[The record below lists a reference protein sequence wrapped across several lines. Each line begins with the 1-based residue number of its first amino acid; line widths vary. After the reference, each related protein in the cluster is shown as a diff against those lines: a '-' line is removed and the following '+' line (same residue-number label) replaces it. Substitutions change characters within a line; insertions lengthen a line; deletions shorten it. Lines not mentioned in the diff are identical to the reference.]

1 MHKKKQKLDLQVI
14 KHTSLNEQHV
24 VLTCTSEDKL
34 PKFLAGQFAEISAGD
49 TAGTFLRRPISIH
62 DYIEEANTVSF
73 LIQIKGN
80 GTAII
85 GNLAPGDYL
94 NAILPL
100 GNSFT
105 MPEKGQKVLL
115 TGGGCG
121 VAPLLLLAR
130 SVIDAGATPEILMG
144 ARDEDNLMETEVMSE
159 MATLYTTTEDGSE
172 GFQGFITDHPVMQ
185 ELKENYSIVYC
196 CGPDPMMK
204 AVAKIAEDS
213 GVECE
218 VSLENTM
225 ACGIGACLCCVT
237 ETREGH
243 KCVCTDGPV
252 FNSKELKW
260 HN

>member
-1 MHKKKQKLDLQVI
+1 MHIKKQILDLQVI
-14 KHTSLNEQHV
+14 KHTSLNDQHA
-24 VLTCTSEDKL
+24 VLTCTSEEKL
-34 PKFLAGQFAEISAGD
+34 PELFAGQFAEISAGD
-49 TAGTFLRRPISIH
+49 TAGTFLRRPFSIH
-62 DYIEEANTVSF
+62 DYNAEENTVSF

-80 GTAII
+80 GSAII
-85 GNLAPGDYL
+85 GSMQPGEYL
-94 NAILPL
+94 NVILPL
-100 GNSFT
+100 GNSFS
-105 MPEKGQKVLL
+105 MPAEGEKVLL

-121 VAPLLLLAR
+121 VAPLLLLAK
-130 SVIDAGATPEILMG
+130 SVIAAGASCDILIG
-144 ARDEDNLMETEVMSE
+144 ARDEDNLMETEELSVLG
-159 MATLYTTTEDGSE
+159 TLFTTTEDGSE
-172 GFQGFITDHPVMQ
+172 GIQGFVTDHPVMQ
-185 ELKENYSIVYC
+185 ELKENYSRVYS

-204 AVAKIAEDS
+204 AVATIAEES

-237 ETREGH
+237 DTTEGH